1 MILQQFDTSQ
11 VIKIYYI
18 LTLRKFRRVFS
29 FTGLCTDFNKKKKTF
44 TLQNYYGNELIK
56 LNFPIFSPNI
66 LNTFFSKNYN
76 FKKKKSKLRTFKKIK
91 FTSKTSN
98 YRLFF
103 KKNKILDALN
113 YIYLPKT
120 LLITEKRRL
129 LKKFRL

>member
-29 FTGLCTDFNKKKKTF
+29 FTGLCTDFNKKTF

-66 LNTFFSKNYN
+66 LNTFLIKNYN
-76 FKKKKSKLRTFKKIK
+76 FKKKV
-91 FTSKTSN
+91 N
-98 YRLFF
+98 CV
-103 KKNKILDALN
+103 
-113 YIYLPKT
+113 
-120 LLITEKRRL
+120 L
-129 LKKFRL
+129 LKKLNLHQKLLIIVCFLKK